1 MNYMSYAKL
10 LYLLTYI
17 MSYLYLYLFYKMN
30 KKLKLY
36 FSSLIFTSNKNYIMF
51 QYLLFKKKIENFS
64 YVW

>member
-10 LYLLTYI
+10 
-17 MSYLYLYLFYKMN
+17 LYLFYKMN

-51 QYLLFKKKIENFS
+51 QYLLFKKKNRKFFLCLVIFKNF
-64 YVW
+64 